1 MILAP
6 FARLI
11 LRAAVFLAAAL
22 PAAVI
27 DLRSFRIP
35 DMLSL
40 GGLLA
45 LIAFD
50 LATQAPDLPSS
61 AAAGGFSFLLF
72 SLVRKLTGGL
82 GMGDV
87 KYAATLGFFAG
98 PRLLPLALLVAAS
111 GGLVYA
117 LVVLRLLKRPSP
129 ERIAFGPF
137 LSAGGLAAAVFS
149 ALRHPG

>member
-1 MILAP
+1 MTLAP
-6 FARLI
+6 FCRLI
-11 LRAAVFLAAAL
+11 LRAFLFLAAAI
-22 PAAVI
+22 PAAVT
-27 DLRSFRIP
+27 DLRSFKIP
-35 DMLSL
+35 DMLSF

-50 LATQAPDLPSS
+50 LATKAPDLPFS

-72 SLVRKLTGGL
+72 SLVRKLTRGL

-98 PRLLPLALLVAAS
+98 PRLLPLALLFAAS
-111 GGLVYA
+111 GGLVFA
-117 LVVLRLLKRPSP
+117 LIIPRLLKRPSP

-137 LSAGGLAAAVFS
+137 LSAGGLAAAVFA
-149 ALRHPG
+149 ALGHPG